1 MNIETQI
8 AKENTGMLLTFWG
21 TVVTFKELSSNKVF
35 SKYIIKSKETPITP
49 DGWELGSYTFSE
61 PKKVTIKKGESIDK
75 VTDEL
80 GNVYYEVTS
89 IIV

>member
-8 AKENTGMLLTFWG
+8 AKEEIGMLLTFWG

-35 SKYIIKSKETPITP
+35 SKYIIKSKQTPITS

-61 PKKVTIKKGESIDK
+61 PKKVRVKKGESIDK
-75 VTDEL
+75 VVDNL
-80 GNVYYEVTS
+80 GNQYFEITS
-89 IIV
+89 LI

>member
-8 AKENTGMLLTFWG
+8 AKENTGMLLTFWK
-21 TVVTFKELSSNKVF
+21 TVVTFKELSSNKLF

-61 PKKVTIKKGESIDK
+61 AKKVKIKKGESIDK
-75 VTDEL
+75 VVDNL
-80 GNVYYEVTS
+80 GNQYFEITS
-89 IIV
+89 LI

>member
-8 AKENTGMLLTFWG
+8 AKENTGMLLIFWG

-35 SKYIIKSKETPITP
+35 SKYIIKSKETPIIP

-61 PKKVTIKKGESIDK
+61 TKKVKVTTGAGIDK
-75 VTDEL
+75 VVDNL
-80 GNVYYEVTS
+80 GNIYYEITNL
-89 IIV
+89 I

>member
-35 SKYIIKSKETPITP
+35 SKYFIKSKETPITP
-49 DGWELGSYTFSE
+49 NGWELGNYTFSE
-61 PKKVTIKKGESIDK
+61 PKKVRVKKGESIDK
-75 VTDEL
+75 VVDNL
-80 GNVYYEVTS
+80 GNQYFEITS
-89 IIV
+89 LI

>member
-35 SKYIIKSKETPITP
+35 SKYIIKSKEMPIIP

-61 PKKVTIKKGESIDK
+61 PKKVKIKKGESIDK
-75 VTDEL
+75 VVDNL
-80 GNVYYEVTS
+80 GNIYYEITNL
-89 IIV
+89 I